1 MLGFLFMKKTD
12 NFYEIFEEH
21 PNATFVVERGQ
32 ITYANRKAEIL
43 YNLDKRYLIGE
54 YDFSIFRNKIVKEN
68 LNFEAVQIKK
78 GGQKFY
84 GEFKVAVINNTKKDY
99 FLVVVKDVTSKNL
112 SEKKLKNLLNY
123 KSALYKCSKALLK
136 NGGLLFAL
144 ETGLKHMLDVSTFT
158 SCCVFQY
165 LENEKGKY
173 LQKLI
178 ENCKTGIRFCGLDPK
193 LQYIYCNDFPSLKLI
208 CEEKRPLIT
217 YAKHL
222 SDEEFEF
229 LKSLEVRTLVLLPI
243 TIEDKLWGFLE
254 FDNTLEEINISQDIV
269 DILQICA
276 ELVGFYILK
285 KQFEETLIKAKENL
299 EETIAERTQE
309 VTHKNIELENYVS
322 ALSHDVQ
329 TPIQTIDQ
337 YFHLLLNDEEK
348 TCEKHMKIMGS
359 IHLELHHILE
369 TLHSLIGLLKIGKSS
384 LNIQKVNLSILFNQ
398 CYNTLLNLDTRELPE
413 ITIQEDLFADV
424 DETLFRSVFENFISN
439 SLKYRDLY
447 RKLKI
452 HFGKSFNGEQ
462 DIYYVSDTGIGFK
475 MEDAKNLFRPFFRI
489 HSKRYPGTG
498 IGLSLV
504 KKIILE
510 HGGNIWFDSEPD
522 RGTTFYFTLD

>member
-1 MLGFLFMKKTD
+1 MLGFLFRKKID
-12 NFYEIFEEH
+12 NFYEIFEEY
-21 PNATFVVERGQ
+21 PEATFVVEKGQ
-32 ITYANRKAEIL
+32 ITYANRKAEVL
-43 YNLDKRYLIGE
+43 YRLDKRCLIGE
-54 YDFSIFRNKIVKEN
+54 YDFSIFRNKITKEMSE
-68 LNFEAVQIKK
+68 FEAVQIKK

-84 GEFKVAVINNTKKDY
+84 GEFKVANISNSRKDY
-99 FLVVVKDVTSKNL
+99 FLVAVKDVTTKNL
-112 SEKKLKNLLNY
+112 SEKKLKTLLNY

-136 NGGLLFAL
+136 NGGLILAL
-144 ETGLKHMLDVSTFT
+144 EAGLKHMLDVSAFT
-158 SCCVFQY
+158 SCCIFQY
-165 LENEKGKY
+165 FEKEKY
-173 LQKLI
+173 LQKII
-178 ENCKTGIRFCGLDPK
+178 ETCKTGIRFVGLDPK
-193 LQYIYCNDFPSLKLI
+193 LQKIDCDTFKTLKLL

-217 YAKHL
+217 HAKHL
-222 SDEEFEF
+222 SEEEFAF

-243 TIEDKLWGFLE
+243 IIEDKLWGFLE
-254 FDNTLEEINISQDIV
+254 FDNTVEELNISQDII

-285 KQFEETLIKAKENL
+285 KQFEDTLIQAKENL
-299 EETIAERTQE
+299 EETITERTQE
-309 VTHKNIELENYVS
+309 ITYKNLELENYVS

-337 YFHLLLNDEEK
+337 YFHLLLNEEEK
-348 TCEKHMKIMGS
+348 NCEKHMKIMGS

-369 TLHSLIGLLKIGKSS
+369 TLHSLIGLLKIGKAS
-384 LNIQKVNLSILFNQ
+384 LNIQKVNLSLLFKQ
-398 CYNTLLNLDTRELPE
+398 CYNTLLKLDTREFPE
-413 ITIQEDLFADV
+413 IIIQEDLYAEV

-439 SLKYRDLY
+439 SLKYRDVY

-452 HFGKSFNGEQ
+452 QFGKSNTGDQ
-462 DIYYVSDTGIGFK
+462 DIYFISDNGIGFN
-475 MEDAKNLFRPFFRI
+475 MESAKNLCKPFFRI